1 MKPGTWPVL
10 AVAFVALIGLLAF
23 TGFWVLQQ
31 AQRISGE
38 VSTLHSNYQ
47 ETERILA
54 RVRTDV
60 HASGVLVRDYLLDRS
75 ELTAEKYRADLREMR
90 DALPGELQKLK
101 ILLGKDDY
109 RTLDGLTRALE
120 GYWDVLDPLFE
131 WTPAQKFA
139 LSSHFLR
146 REVFPRREAVLDIA
160 KEIRALNQ
168 LNLETQQREIARK
181 ESELPVY
188 GRRMLLATILLG
200 LAIAGGTLY
209 RILKLEHRTE
219 VARDRA
225 EQAGRELRRLSQ
237 QLVKAQEQER
247 KAIARELHDEVGQ
260 MLTAQRM
267 ELRNLRELRHGS
279 EEAFAARLEDTARLS
294 EEALR
299 SVRDIAMG
307 LRPSMLDDLGLG
319 PAVEWQARD
328 FSRRYGVPVTVD
340 LEGPLEQLP
349 DAHRTCIYRMVQE
362 ALTNSA
368 RHAQPTEIRIAVH
381 GNPDRVHILVQDDG
395 RGFDPGKSRASG
407 LGLIGMEERVR
418 ELNGAISVLSQ
429 EGKGTTINAE
439 IPLDLEAAAHA

>member
-1 MKPGTWPVL
+1 MKLGTWPIL
-10 AVAFVALIGLLAF
+10 AIAFVALIGLLAL

-31 AQRISGE
+31 AERISGE
-38 VSTLHSNYQ
+38 VSSLHNDYQ

-75 ELTAEKYRADLREMR
+75 ELTAEKYRSELRVMR
-90 DALPGELQKLK
+90 DELPGELQKLK
-101 ILLGKDDY
+101 GLLGRDDHQ
-109 RTLDGLTRALE
+109 RLEGLTRALE
-120 GYWDVLDPLFE
+120 GYWEVLDPLFE

-168 LNLETQQREIARK
+168 SSLETQQREIARK

-188 GRRMLLATILLG
+188 GRRMLLATMMLG
-200 LAIAGGTLY
+200 LGIAGGTLY
-209 RILKLEHRTE
+209 RILRLELRTE
-219 VARDRA
+219 AERDRA

-267 ELRNLRELRHGS
+267 ELRNLRELRHGP

-299 SVRDIAMG
+299 AVRDIAMG

-319 PAVEWQARD
+319 PAIEWQARD

-381 GNPDRVHILVQDDG
+381 GNADRLHILVQDDG
-395 RGFDPGKSRASG
+395 RGFDPGKSRARG

-418 ELNGAISVLSQ
+418 ELNGSISVLSQ
-429 EGKGTTINAE
+429 QGKGTTITAE
-439 IPLDLEAAAHA
+439 IPLTLEAAANA